1 MSEIQQLK
9 EALSR
14 TPLVLFAYLFGS
26 RATNKAG
33 NVSDWDIA
41 VYIEEN
47 KLEANPVW
55 QKIKIEDDIS
65 LVLNTDRVQAI
76 ILNNLEAPLL
86 SFNII
91 NEGVVLKDSYRELR
105 EIFEWQTLRRFHDW
119 RYNLDRHMN
128 ADILNRRTISD
139 FQPMS

>member
-1 MSEIQQLK
+1 MNEIQQLK
-9 EALSR
+9 EAFSR

-47 KLEANPVW
+47 RLESNPVW

-65 LVLNTDRVQAI
+65 FVLNTDRVQVT
-76 ILNNLEAPLL
+76 ILNNLDVPLL

-105 EIFEWQTLRRFHDW
+105 EIFEWQVLRRFHDW

-128 ADILNRRTISD
+128 ADKCRRKVSL
-139 FQPMS
+139 

>member
-1 MSEIQQLK
+1 MNEIQQLQ
-9 EALSR
+9 EALSQNS
-14 TPLVLFAYLFGS
+14 LVLFAYLFGS

-47 KLEANPVW
+47 RLESNPVW

-65 LVLNTDRVQAI
+65 FVLNTDRVQVT
-76 ILNNLEAPLL
+76 ILNNLDVPLL

-105 EIFEWQTLRRFHDW
+105 EIFEWQVLRRFHDW

-128 ADILNRRTISD
+128 ADKCRRKVSL
-139 FQPMS
+139 

>member
-1 MSEIQQLK
+1 MNEIQQLQ
-9 EALSR
+9 EALSQNS
-14 TPLVLFAYLFGS
+14 LVLFAYLFGS

-47 KLEANPVW
+47 RLESNPVW

-65 LVLNTDRVQAI
+65 FVLNTDRVQVT
-76 ILNNLEAPLL
+76 ILNNLDAPLL

-105 EIFEWQTLRRFHDW
+105 EIFEWQVLRRFHDW

-128 ADILNRRTISD
+128 ADKCRRKVSL
-139 FQPMS
+139 

>member
-1 MSEIQQLK
+1 MNEIQQLK
-9 EALSR
+9 EAFSR
-14 TPLVLFAYLFGS
+14 TPLVLFSYLFGS

-47 KLEANPVW
+47 RLESNPVW

-65 LVLNTDRVQAI
+65 FVLNTDRVQVT
-76 ILNNLEAPLL
+76 ILNNLDAPLL

-105 EIFEWQTLRRFHDW
+105 EIFEWQVLRRFHDW

-128 ADILNRRTISD
+128 ADKCRRKVSL
-139 FQPMS
+139 

>member
-1 MSEIQQLK
+1 MNEIQQLQ
-9 EALSR
+9 EALSQNS
-14 TPLVLFAYLFGS
+14 LVLFAYLFGS

-47 KLEANPVW
+47 RLEANPVW

-65 LVLNTDRVQAI
+65 FVLNTDRVQVT
-76 ILNNLEAPLL
+76 ILNNLDVPLL

-105 EIFEWQTLRRFHDW
+105 EIFEWQVLRRFHDW

-128 ADILNRRTISD
+128 ADKCRRKVSL
-139 FQPMS
+139 